1 MILGKILRDLREK
14 HNYTQRELAK
24 ALNITPACLSK
35 YETGRST
42 PSPDMLIKIADT
54 FNVSVDYLLGR
65 NSLQFD
71 YNILNEKRYKNN
83 TVFDAVNSI
92 VKLNSAHRKLFI
104 EQLRLLEFHNKYSE
118 IKDKLNNK

>member
-42 PSPDMLIKIADT
+42 PSPDMPIKIADT

-71 YNILNEKRYKNN
+71 YKMLNEKFYKNI
-83 TVFDAVNSI
+83 TVFDAINSI
-92 VKLNSAHRKLFI
+92 VKLNPARRKFFI
-104 EQLRLLEFHNKYSE
+104 EQLRILEFYNEYSE
-118 IKDKLNNK
+118 MNKR

>member
-54 FNVSVDYLLGR
+54 FNVLVDYLLGR

-71 YNILNEKRYKNN
+71 YKMLNEKFYKNI
-83 TVFDAVNSI
+83 TVFDAINSI
-92 VKLNSAHRKLFI
+92 VKLNPARRKFFI
-104 EQLRLLEFHNKYSE
+104 EQLRILEFYNEYSE
-118 IKDKLNNK
+118 MNKR

>member
-14 HNYTQRELAK
+14 HNYTQRELSK

-71 YNILNEKRYKNN
+71 YKILNEKLYKNN
-83 TVFDAVNSI
+83 TVFDAINII
-92 VKLNSAHRKLFI
+92 VKLNPAHRKFFI
-104 EQLRLLEFHNKYSE
+104 EQLKMLEFHNEYSE
-118 IKDKLNNK
+118 INKR